1 MAFDRNNL
9 PGVSGQSTRLNNQD
23 EAKANRS
30 ELDSHVE
37 NDTRHVSIQD
47 RVYWNSLEKTL
58 KEYVDYRFK
67 SIIGIFDFGELEID
81 NSLSLVDIILKTNKD
96 RISDI
101 NSLRAEFISALE
113 SNVNNLISSDEDE
126 RTARISGLEEMRERI
141 QDLLGKI
148 EKEIE
153 DRKTDVINEGTARAT
168 ADTEEYNARIN
179 AEKEL
184 RDRIEALEHP
194 NPDL

>member
-23 EAKANRS
+23 ESRANRS
-30 ELDSHVE
+30 ELSSHVE
-37 NDTRHVSIQD
+37 NDSRHVSIQD
-47 RVYWNSLEKTL
+47 RVYWNSLEKIL
-58 KEYVDYRFK
+58 KDYVDYRFR

-81 NSLSLVDIILKTNKD
+81 NKLSLADIVLKTNKD

-113 SNVNNLISSDEDE
+113 TNVNNLISSDEDE

-148 EKEIE
+148 EQEIE